1 MSYTFKVKQEILANE
16 MISEIEKTAELS
28 AILLSKNALG
38 KDKIELK
45 LENLPLAKRVY
56 KILKET
62 TELTI
67 GIKYLTSRR
76 LGEHNVYV
84 ITVQK
89 QRGYRDFVNKINIA
103 QGVLSASEDIL
114 KGFIKG
120 VFLACGYIKD
130 PIKEYALDFF
140 IDNEE
145 AADKLYELLQEK
157 GKKVFKTK
165 KRNKPLVYLRNSEDI
180 MDIMVMIGTIQAFFK
195 YEETTMIKDLK
206 IKLLER

>member
-89 QRGYRDFVNKINIA
+89 QRGYRDFVNKINIP
-103 QGVLSASEDIL
+103 VLPSKIL
-114 KGFIKG
+114 PHD
-120 VFLACGYIKD
+120 V
-130 PIKEYALDFF
+130 
-140 IDNEE
+140 
-145 AADKLYELLQEK
+145 
-157 GKKVFKTK
+157 
-165 KRNKPLVYLRNSEDI
+165 
-180 MDIMVMIGTIQAFFK
+180 
-195 YEETTMIKDLK
+195 
-206 IKLLER
+206 